1 MTAAVLVA
9 YNPNDV
15 RPGWGALVL
24 VVVLL
29 LATFLLWR
37 SMNTQLGRIQMPPK
51 GSARTPIPGPTS
63 DSAVEPPAATDVDR
77 EDDPPPPAAQPSP

>member
-63 DSAVEPPAATDVDR
+63 DSAVEPPAADVDR
-77 EDDPPPPAAQPSP
+77 EDDPPPPAARPSP